1 MSLIFVVGVMA
12 PVQNPVHAGDFDGV
26 DVHQILSN
34 AYKKATQK
42 VDEKKKESDE
52 KFDKAADSG
61 NKNDAK
67 GATEANKEA
76 NEADGSI
83 QAKVR
88 ELFQVGGWQS
98 PAFLVGQV
106 SGNLGDN
113 FSASTNTVS
122 LTKDEESKWQSEYG
136 GNNRTMME
144 SYHAWGQGLTELR
157 NKAWDVDAT
166 QMSGAAVMDSTE
178 KMAVGFSAA
187 GINFLRQFNPAP
199 LIAAM
204 YDNSYLT
211 DSRFAAGSNQN
222 KLIGLVNQ
230 NTTLK
235 GIINFFGGSNGVIPG
250 ISLSMAIT
258 GVLGILYIGYWALN
272 RIVGNMYG
280 GQYFRKLI
288 WKLVVIAIGIPLGAK
303 LLSDGLVT
311 FSDLATPETN
321 PNTSTVLSQNL
332 YMTAWYSNNFK
343 LPSGVT
349 VTVDEH
355 GRMGMT
361 AEGIKKI
368 NQESVRAFYPNA
380 TDDQIAEMIVA
391 AAKLNNNRT
400 TLVFNKVVDQAAT
413 EKDLGNGNLVNKIG
427 AIIANNSRVQVE
439 KTPLVRFAEE
449 LVSLKK
455 LTKKAG
461 EKDNSAIEGLQK
473 SAYINKPTF
482 SADGKKFTGNGNGLS
497 PIAAYNFMATDFS
510 NNNATVR
517 TNIGT
522 LEYPSVI
529 IGMNDSVVGATGK
542 NRAPGIVRM
551 VLMLTLLMTA
561 IRTLVNIISA
571 GFGGLFKGAGGTAFG
586 SSRGFGELIGGVIA
600 LTMGVFGMSLILNVT
615 FVMVDILWDFVM
627 GLFTGSNSNL
637 VDITLEPLLDAIRKI
652 PLIGGMIAGA
662 MKGVAAF
669 VTTIVALMAIP
680 PMLKIPI
687 EHYGAW
693 VSGIPEYMGEKFQHW
708 ENNWTGDRG
717 AGGSPLSKIGQNT
730 KMGREIQQ
738 RNESKVRDRLNKE
751 RDRQTA
757 RKNQIQKG
765 LSLAKGAAA
774 TALGS
779 MIAGVAAAD
788 QSLTEE
794 KVNNDENVENKNNQE
809 GAHQDGAKQNENV
822 NDGSQHKD
830 GDSLTAE
837 QENESV
843 TTAID
848 NDENVA
854 VETPKESLV
863 GDNETAPVDTPSE
876 SLTSDGA
883 PADGG
888 GIEKSLTSEHTSEGG
903 FNSESAIENAQSAES
918 LSEIAGGEGERSVER
933 TDNQDREASRE
944 QSLTSNDS
952 SENSN
957 TTSASSEQSLT
968 SNASREQLA
977 GAAGAAAVAGA
988 LTETTNEGAQHT
1000 TVNDAKAGDK
1010 TSLTTNQSNDGKT
1023 QQSFNAGDKKESI
1036 SANQEGN
1043 KSISQSSDTTKAN
1056 QTNTSTPESAQ
1067 SVATSSSTPPSPS
1080 NPTQTQTG
1088 QKPSV
1093 GQRARQRV
1101 NGFRQALGKSLMA
1114 YGQHTTPK
1122 QAGVGIAHAV
1132 ATSMGLGGLTKPFAQ
1147 AAADQRNE
1155 TLVANGLNV
1164 MNNLNFYD
1172 NGSTRMQ
1179 AERRA
1184 ESKLM
1189 SKGILQA
1196 NGDFTKQHQERLD
1209 NTSNRSAYK
1218 NFEGTDARRNTSGPS
1233 LKASRTTESVT
1244 RDSNRSE

>member
-12 PVQNPVHAGDFDGV
+12 PVQKPVHAGDFDGV

-83 QAKVR
+83 QAKIR

-144 SYHAWGQGLTELR
+144 SYHAWGQGLTDLR

-199 LIAAM
+199 LVAAM

-258 GVLGILYIGYWALN
+258 GVIGLLYIGYWALN
-272 RIVGNMYG
+272 RLVGNMYG

-361 AEGIKKI
+361 ADGIKKI

-413 EKDLGNGNLVNKIG
+413 EKDLGNGNLLNKVG
-427 AIIANNSRVQVE
+427 AIIANNSRIQVE

-461 EKDNSAIEGLQK
+461 EKDNSAVEGLQK

-482 SADGKKFTGNGNGLS
+482 TADGKKFTGNGNGLS

-542 NRAPGIVRM
+542 NRAPAIVRM

-561 IRTLVNIISA
+561 IRTLVNIVSA

-600 LTMGVFGMSLILNVT
+600 LTMGVFGMSLILNLT

-637 VDITLEPLLDAIRKI
+637 VDITLEPLLDAVRKV
-652 PLIGGMIAGA
+652 PLLGGMIAGA
-662 MKGVAAF
+662 IKGIAAF
-669 VTTIVALMAIP
+669 VTTVVALMAIP
-680 PMLKIPI
+680 PMLKVPI

-738 RNESKVRDRLNKE
+738 RNDAKIKDRLSKE
-751 RDRQTA
+751 RDKQRE
-757 RKNQIQKG
+757 RKNQFNKG
-765 LSLAKGAAA
+765 LSLATGAAA

-779 MIAGVAAAD
+779 WISGVESAD

-794 KVNNDENVENKNNQE
+794 KINNDENVENKNNQE
-809 GAHQDGAKQNENV
+809 GAHQEGAKQTENAM
-822 NDGSQHKD
+822 DGSQHND

-843 TTAID
+843 STSVD
-848 NDENVA
+848 NDENVE
-854 VETPKESLV
+854 VETPEESLA
-863 GDNETAPVDTPSE
+863 GESTEGAPEVTPSE
-876 SLTSDGA
+876 SLTGEGA
-883 PADGG
+883 PTEGAGT
-888 GIEKSLTSEHTSEGG
+888 EKSLTSEHTSEGG

-933 TDNQDREASRE
+933 TDNQDREASK
-944 QSLTSNDS
+944 
-952 SENSN
+952 
-957 TTSASSEQSLT
+957 EQSLT
-968 SNASREQLA
+968 SNASKENSLTSNVSKEQLA
-977 GAAGAAAVAGA
+977 GAASAAAAAGA

-1036 SANQEGN
+1036 TANQEGN
-1043 KSISQSSDTTKAN
+1043 KSISQNSDTTKAS
-1056 QTNTSTPESAQ
+1056 QTNTSTPEAKQ

-1080 NPTQTQTG
+1080 NPTKTQNG
-1088 QKPSV
+1088 QKPSMA
-1093 GQRARQRV
+1093 QRTRQRV
-1101 NGFRQALGKSLMA
+1101 NGFRQALGKGLMA

-1132 ATSMGLGGLTKPFAQ
+1132 ASSIGIGGLTKPFAQ

-1172 NGSTRMQ
+1172 NNTSRIQ
-1179 AERRA
+1179 SERRA
-1184 ESKLM
+1184 ENSLR
-1189 SKGILQA
+1189 SKGILQG
-1196 NGDFTKQHQERLD
+1196 NGDFSKHHQERLD
-1209 NTSNRSAYK
+1209 KSSSNSAYK

-1233 LKASRTTESVT
+1233 LKASRTNESVT
-1244 RDSNRSE
+1244 RETKRS